1 MMLWTKYE
9 EGIRVDLRENIIM
22 GNKGT
27 IATCVMMILVEI
39 EILSKI

>member
-9 EGIRVDLRENIIM
+9 EGIRVDLRENFM
-22 GNKGT
+22 ENKGT

>member
-9 EGIRVDLRENIIM
+9 EGIRVDLRENIM